1 MAQLEAA
8 LRASAEA
15 INELRESLDEQCLS
29 EIAVEGSVA
38 RFWVRAEDG
47 SETRFTATFSGSSL
61 PAPCVLEVAGGAAAR
76 GLARA
81 NTRLAGGA
89 SLAKAVTGAGR
100 AVGVDLDW
108 TAEAEGDGEF
118 SGLGR
123 WTGLSRAGCTAAAP
137 PRPGATAA
145 DRPWLQLKPPAGN
158 GSDEEMV
165 DAGSHGGDSDEDG
178 DDDELLREWSK
189 RLVKWVL
196 QGREAGGN
204 ATAPVCCGPAL
215 GMHICPMLSS
225 ETPVMLAFNL
235 FRMPSAFRRVEKIE
249 RGLEEREA
257 EAEAEGNLDALQQR
271 QVGASLDGAA
281 RIMLTAAPVCMCMWA
296 R

>member
-1 MAQLEAA
+1 MQMQMLLPCSLQLGWCQCVTLQPPPRCAAALRAAGLGVLLSVAARILRPSNSPISAAFFSAAPTGAQGGRADMAQLEAA

-47 SETRFTATFSGSSL
+47 SETRFAATFSGSSL

-118 SGLGR
+118 WGWGGGQGLP
-123 WTGLSRAGCTAAAP
+123 RARCTAAAAAALAP
-137 PRPGATAA
+137 P
-145 DRPWLQLKPPAGN
+145 PPAV
-158 GSDEEMV
+158 MV
-165 DAGSHGGDSDEDG
+165 STQTTCRQWQRRGDGGC
-178 DDDELLREWSK
+178 W
-189 RLVKWVL
+189 
-196 QGREAGGN
+196 Q
-204 ATAPVCCGPAL
+204 P
-215 GMHICPMLSS
+215 
-225 ETPVMLAFNL
+225 
-235 FRMPSAFRRVEKIE
+235 RR
-249 RGLEEREA
+249 
-257 EAEAEGNLDALQQR
+257 
-271 QVGASLDGAA
+271 
-281 RIMLTAAPVCMCMWA
+281 
-296 R
+296 